1 MSGHVGV
8 VLYPGS
14 PSPAISA
21 VGGAVGMLLLPLCIC
36 ADPEA
41 ARHLRLVGVVLYPG
55 APSPAISAVGG
66 AVGMLLL
73 PLCICADPEAARLLR
88 LVGVVLYPG
97 SPSPAISAVP
107 LLALSQIGRAHV

>member
-66 AVGMLLL
+66 
-73 PLCICADPEAARLLR
+73 E
-88 LVGVVLYPG
+88 
-97 SPSPAISAVP
+97 
-107 LLALSQIGRAHV
+107 IGRAHV